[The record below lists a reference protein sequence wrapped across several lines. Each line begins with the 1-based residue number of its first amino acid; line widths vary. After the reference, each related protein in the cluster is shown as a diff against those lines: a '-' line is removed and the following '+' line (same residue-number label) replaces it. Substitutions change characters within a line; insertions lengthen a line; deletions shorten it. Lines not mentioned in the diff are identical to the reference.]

1 MVETT
6 LSPLAPESFP
16 SMPALSGVRLGTIA
30 AGIKY
35 KDRPDVTF
43 VTFPEGTVVAGV
55 FTRSLTPGAP
65 ILWCRDALRTGG
77 GRSRALVV
85 NAGNSNVFTGDEGYN
100 ASAETA
106 RAAARLVGCAP
117 EDVMVSSTGVIG
129 VPLPYEKIVGALP
142 AITLTQH
149 AWEQAARGIMTTDTF
164 PKGATA
170 TAVIDGKTVTING
183 IAKGS
188 GMIEPNM
195 ATMLAY
201 VATDAAISRD
211 VLDAV
216 LRDVNERSFNAITV
230 DSDTS
235 TSDTLLLFATGT
247 AGNAPVDDPADSRL
261 ADFRTALEVVM
272 GDLARQVVK
281 DGEGARKFITVL
293 VTGAESDA
301 AARKVG
307 KTIANSPLV
316 KTAIAGED
324 ANWGRIVA
332 AVGKS
337 YEKVDP
343 RRLSVRFGGQ
353 QVTDN
358 GRVREGYDEAELTRH
373 LKGQEIDIAVDLGVG
388 DGRSTVWT
396 CDLTHGYIDINADY
410 RS

>member
-16 SMPALSGVRLGTIA
+16 DMPPITGVRLGTIA
-30 AGIKY
+30 AGVKY

-43 VTFPEGTVVAGV
+43 VTFPEGTIVAGV

-65 ILWCRDALRTGG
+65 ILWCRDALRISG

-106 RAAARLVGCAP
+106 RAAARLLGCPP
-117 EDVMVSSTGVIG
+117 ENVMISSTGVIG

-142 AITLTQH
+142 SVVLSEDC
-149 AWEQAARGIMTTDTF
+149 WEAAARGIMTTDTF

-170 TAVIDGKTVTING
+170 TASIGGTRVTING

-201 VATDAAISRD
+201 VVTDAAIGREA
-211 VLDAV
+211 LDAV

-235 TSDTLLLFATGT
+235 TSDTLLLFATGA
-247 AGNAPVDDPADSRL
+247 AGNAPVTDAADPVL
-261 ADFRTALEVVM
+261 AGFKAGLEAVM
-272 GDLARQVVK
+272 GDLARQVVR
-281 DGEGARKFITVL
+281 DGEGAQKFIAIHVA
-293 VTGAESDA
+293 GAEDDA
-301 AARKVG
+301 AAKRVARM
-307 KTIANSPLV
+307 IANSPLV

-324 ANWGRIVA
+324 ANWGRIVM

-337 YEKVDP
+337 YEKVEP
-343 RRLSVRFGGQ
+343 KRLKVTFGGQ
-353 QVTDN
+353 VLTEN
-358 GRVREGYDEAELTRH
+358 GRVRPGYDEDRLTLH
-373 LKGQEIDIAVDLGVG
+373 LKGREIDIEVDLGVG
-388 DGRSTVWT
+388 SGKATMWT
-396 CDLTHGYIDINADY
+396 CDLTHGYIAINADY

>member
-6 LSPLAPESFP
+6 LSPLAPASFP
-16 SMPALSGVRLGTIA
+16 SLPAIAAVRLGTVA

-65 ILWCRDALRTGG
+65 IQWCRDALAASGG
-77 GRSRALVV
+77 ACRALVV
-85 NAGNSNVFTGDEGYN
+85 NAGNSNVFTGEEGYD

-106 RAAARLVGCAP
+106 RAAAGLLGCAA
-117 EDVMVSSTGVIG
+117 ETVMVSSTGVIG
-129 VPLPYEKIVGALP
+129 VPLPYEKIVAALP
-142 AITLTQH
+142 SMALSEDG
-149 AWEQAARGIMTTDTF
+149 WEAAARGIMTTDTF

-170 TAVIDGKTVTING
+170 KALVDGAVVTVNG

-201 VATDAAISRD
+201 VVTDAAIAAPA
-211 VLDAV
+211 LDRL
-216 LRDVNERSFNAITV
+216 LRDVTARSSTPTTV

-235 TSDTLLLFATGT
+235 ASDTVLLFATGA
-247 AGNAPVDDPADSRL
+247 AGHARIEDADDPRL
-261 ADFRTALEVVM
+261 DDFRDRLEGVM
-272 GDLARQVVK
+272 GDLARQVVR
-281 DGEGARKFITVL
+281 DGEGATKFITVT
-293 VTGAESDA
+293 VTGAEDDA
-301 AARKVG
+301 AAKKVA
-307 KTIANSPLV
+307 KSIANSPLV

-324 ANWGRIVA
+324 ANWGRIVM
-332 AVGKS
+332 AVGKT

-343 RRLSVRFGGQ
+343 TKLSVVFGGQ
-353 QVTDN
+353 RVTEN
-358 GRVREGYDEAELTRH
+358 GRVRTGYDEAALTGH
-373 LKGQEIDIAVDLGVG
+373 LKGSEIDIAVDLGVG
-388 DGRSTVWT
+388 GGRATVWT
-396 CDLTHGYIDINADY
+396 CDLTHGYIAINADY

>member
-6 LSPLAPESFP
+6 LSPLAPEGF
-16 SMPALSGVRLGTIA
+16 PALPPIAGVRLGTIA
-30 AGIKY
+30 AGVKY

-43 VTFPEGTVVAGV
+43 VTFPEGTIVAGV

-65 ILWCRDALRTGG
+65 ILWCRDALKASG

-106 RAAARLVGCAP
+106 RAAAALVGCAA
-117 EDVMVSSTGVIG
+117 EDVMISSTGVIG
-129 VPLPYEKIVGALP
+129 VPLPYEKIVRALP
-142 AITLTQH
+142 SVSLSED
-149 AWEQAARGIMTTDTF
+149 AWEAAARGIMTTDTF

-170 TAVIDGKTVTING
+170 TARIGGVAVTING
-183 IAKGS
+183 MAKGS

-201 VATDAAISRD
+201 VVTDAAIGQAA
-211 VLDAV
+211 LDAV

-235 TSDTLLLFATGT
+235 TSDTMLLFATGG
-247 AGNAPVDDPADSRL
+247 AGNPPVTDAADPAL
-261 ADFRTALEVVM
+261 ADFRARLEDVM
-272 GDLARQVVK
+272 GDLARQVVR
-281 DGEGARKFITVL
+281 DGEGAQKFITV
-293 VTGAESDA
+293 VVSGAENDLA
-301 AARKVG
+301 AKKVA
-307 KTIANSPLV
+307 KMIANSPLV

-343 RRLSVRFGGQ
+343 RRMTVTFGGQ
-353 QVTDN
+353 LVTEN
-358 GRVREGYDEAELTRH
+358 GRVRQGFDEAQLTRH
-373 LKGQEIDIAVDLGVG
+373 LQGREIDIDVDLAVG
-388 DGRSTVWT
+388 HGKATVWT
-396 CDLTHGYIDINADY
+396 CDLTHGYIAINADY

>member
-6 LSPLAPESFP
+6 LSPLAPEGFP
-16 SMPALSGVRLGTIA
+16 VLPPIAGVRLGTIA
-30 AGIKY
+30 AGVKY

-43 VTFPEGTVVAGV
+43 MTFPEGTIVAGV

-65 ILWCRDALRTGG
+65 ILWCRDALKASG

-85 NAGNSNVFTGDEGYN
+85 NAGNSNVFTGEEGYN

-106 RAAARLVGCAP
+106 RAAAALVGCAA
-117 EDVMVSSTGVIG
+117 EDVMISSTGVIG
-129 VPLPYEKIVGALP
+129 VPLPYEKIVRALP
-142 AITLTQH
+142 SVSLSEDS
-149 AWEQAARGIMTTDTF
+149 WEAAARGIMTTDTF

-170 TAVIDGKTVTING
+170 KASIGGVTVTING
-183 IAKGS
+183 MAKGS

-201 VATDAAISRD
+201 VATDAAIGQAA
-211 VLDAV
+211 LDAV

-235 TSDTLLLFATGT
+235 TSDTLLLFATAG
-247 AGNAPVDDPADSRL
+247 AGNRLVTDAADPAL
-261 ADFRTALEVVM
+261 ADFRARLEEVM
-272 GDLARQVVK
+272 GDLARQVVR
-281 DGEGARKFITVL
+281 DGEGAQKFITIV
-293 VTGAESDA
+293 VSGAENDVA
-301 AARKVG
+301 AKKVA
-307 KTIANSPLV
+307 KMIANSPLV

-343 RRLSVRFGGQ
+343 KRLTVTFGGQ
-353 QVTDN
+353 LVTEN
-358 GRVREGYDEAELTRH
+358 GRVRAGFDEAQLTRH
-373 LKGQEIDIAVDLGVG
+373 LQGREIDIDVDLAVG
-388 DGRSTVWT
+388 QGKATVWT
-396 CDLTHGYIDINADY
+396 CDLTHGYIAINADY

>member
-6 LSPLAPESFP
+6 LSPLAPERFP
-16 SMPALSGVRLGTIA
+16 TLPPIAGVSLGAVA
-30 AGIKY
+30 AGVKY
-35 KDRPDVTF
+35 KDRSDVAF
-43 VTFPEGTVVAGV
+43 MAFPEGTVVAGV

-65 ILWCRDALRTGG
+65 ILWCRDALKASEGQC
-77 GRSRALVV
+77 RSLVV
-85 NAGNSNVFTGDEGYN
+85 NAGNSNVFTGEEGYN

-106 RAAARLVGCAP
+106 RAAARLLKCRA

-129 VPLPYEKIVGALP
+129 VPLPYEKIVAALP
-142 AITLTQH
+142 SVALSEDG
-149 AWEQAARGIMTTDTF
+149 WEAAARAIMTTDTF

-170 TAVIDGKTVTING
+170 TAAIGGVTVTING

-201 VATDAAISRD
+201 VATDAAIGREA
-211 VLDAV
+211 LDAI

-247 AGNAPVDDPADSRL
+247 AGNAPATDAADPAL
-261 ADFRTALEVVM
+261 ADFRARLEDVM
-272 GDLARQVVK
+272 GDLARQVVR
-281 DGEGARKFITVL
+281 DGEGAQKFITVT
-293 VTGAESDA
+293 VSGAEDDA
-301 AARKVG
+301 AAKRVG

-343 RRLSVRFGGQ
+343 KALTVTFGGQ
-353 QVTDN
+353 LLTRD
-358 GRVREGYDEAELTRH
+358 GRVSPSYDEDALTLH
-373 LKGQEIDIAVDLGVG
+373 LKGREIDIAVDLGVG
-388 DGRSTVWT
+388 GGKATVWT
-396 CDLTHGYIDINADY
+396 CDLTHGYIAINADY

>member
-6 LSPLAPESFP
+6 LSPLAPEGFP
-16 SMPALSGVRLGTIA
+16 VLPPIAGVRLGTIA
-30 AGIKY
+30 AGVKY

-43 VTFPEGTVVAGV
+43 MTFPEGTIVAGV

-65 ILWCRDALRTGG
+65 ILWCRDALKASG

-106 RAAARLVGCAP
+106 RAAAVLVGCAP
-117 EDVMVSSTGVIG
+117 EDVMISSTGVIG
-129 VPLPYEKIVGALP
+129 VPLPYEKIVRALP
-142 AITLTQH
+142 SVSLSED
-149 AWEQAARGIMTTDTF
+149 AWEAAARGIMTTDTF

-170 TAVIDGKTVTING
+170 TASIGGVTVTING
-183 IAKGS
+183 MAKGS

-201 VATDAAISRD
+201 VATDAAIGQAA
-211 VLDAV
+211 LDAV

-235 TSDTLLLFATGT
+235 TSDTLLLFATGG
-247 AGNAPVDDPADSRL
+247 AGNPPVMDAADPAL
-261 ADFRTALEVVM
+261 ADFKAGLEEVM
-272 GDLARQVVK
+272 GDLARQVVR
-281 DGEGARKFITVL
+281 DGEGAQKFITIV
-293 VTGAESDA
+293 VSGAENDVA
-301 AARKVG
+301 AKKVA
-307 KTIANSPLV
+307 KMIANSPLV

-343 RRLSVRFGGQ
+343 KRLTVTFGGQ
-353 QVTDN
+353 LVTEN
-358 GRVREGYDEAELTRH
+358 GRVRAGFDEARLTRH
-373 LKGQEIDIAVDLGVG
+373 LQGREIGIDVDLAVG
-388 DGRSTVWT
+388 QGKATVWT
-396 CDLTHGYIDINADY
+396 CDLTHGYIAINADY